1 MTSLIPFDD
10 IRAAARGHWSSIL
23 ESLVGEQY
31 LSGRNGPCP
40 GCGGSDRFQFNV
52 RSPAGAFSCR
62 AHPKGGGDG
71 FELIEHALD
80 IGFAEAARMVAGA
93 LGMSAA
99 TSNRPAHRPPTPA
112 PAPAADWSRARRQAT
127 EMWSAGLPISSNDA
141 AGRYLAGRGLA
152 LPADSAN
159 LRHHPALP
167 YWKPGDGRAELVSNF
182 PALLARISLPDGRGC
197 GLHRIYLTPDGRKLA
212 LDGLP
217 AKKLFKAGDLTGAA
231 VQLARPADGVVGI
244 CEGIETA
251 LAFGMGAGIPVWAGV
266 SAPGLAA
273 AAFPPDVRV
282 VHIGAD
288 PDEPGQRAAL
298 ALAQRL
304 ADEGRQAWIHTP
316 PGTGDWNDWLLES
329 RGVAA

>member
-23 ESLVGEQY
+23 EIIVGEHY

-93 LGMSAA
+93 LGMNAA
-99 TSNRPAHRPPTPA
+99 TSNRPAQRPPTPA
-112 PAPAADWSRARRQAT
+112 PAPAADWSHARRQAA
-127 EMWSAGLPISSNDA
+127 EMWRAAHQISSNDA

-167 YWKPGDGRAELVSNF
+167 YWKPGDGRAELVGNF

-217 AKKLFKAGDLTGAA
+217 AKKLFKAGDLAGAA
-231 VQLARPADGVVGI
+231 VQLARPVDGRLAVAEGVESAMAFTQATGCPCWAAI
-244 CEGIETA
+244 CAGGMARWEPPAGARQIFIALDPDPPGEAAAAALSKRLLAIGHEVFLAAPPSTA
-251 LAFGMGAGIPVWAGV
+251 CDWNDALLTAGV
-266 SAPGLAA
+266 SP
-273 AAFPPDVRV
+273 
-282 VHIGAD
+282 
-288 PDEPGQRAAL
+288 
-298 ALAQRL
+298 
-304 ADEGRQAWIHTP
+304 
-316 PGTGDWNDWLLES
+316 
-329 RGVAA
+329 